1 MITKQSDFINFK
13 KNVFSKM
20 DKSSAGGID
29 KRIKTLCDTINE
41 RKDIFTL
48 SSCSG
53 RISVLKNNSNGK
65 VENIWIFTSHD
76 TTSKEEILKILKEY
90 KESEQTEE
98 LYFMQEAM
106 ILHVCV
112 NSIEL
117 ANKFINESKNCG
129 LNQCGIISSKKK
141 IVVEVICDARI
152 ELPLYDKELL
162 FSESYLERIVTKA
175 NENQEKSWQTIEKL
189 TDKLKDIKIN

>member
-29 KRIKTLCDTINE
+29 VKIKNLCDKINE
-41 RKDIFTL
+41 REDIFTL

-53 RISVLKNNSNGK
+53 RISILKNNSEGK
-65 VENIWIFTSHD
+65 IENIWVFTSHE
-76 TTSKEEILKILKEY
+76 TTSKEEILKVLENY
-90 KESEQTEE
+90 SEQEE

-106 ILHVCV
+106 IMHVCV

-152 ELPLYDKELL
+152 ELPLYDKKLL
-162 FSESYLERIVTKA
+162 FSENYLERIVKKA
-175 NENQEKSWQTIEKL
+175 NENQEKSWETIDKL
-189 TDKLKDIKIN
+189 TQKLDEIKIE

>member
-29 KRIKTLCDTINE
+29 KRIKNLCDKINQRE
-41 RKDIFTL
+41 DIFTL

-53 RISVLKNNSNGK
+53 RISVLKNNSEGK
-65 VENIWIFTSHD
+65 IENIWVFTSHD
-76 TTSKEEILKILKEY
+76 TTTKQEILEVLNNY
-90 KESEQTEE
+90 KESEQQEE

-106 ILHVCV
+106 IMHVCV

-162 FSESYLERIVTKA
+162 FSEEYLGRIVNKA
-175 NENQEKSWQTIEKL
+175 NENQNKSWETIEKL
-189 TDKLKDIKIN
+189 TNKLNEIKL

>member
-1 MITKQSDFINFK
+1 MITKQTDFINFK

-29 KRIKTLCDTINE
+29 KRIKNLCDKINQRE
-41 RKDIFTL
+41 DIFTL

-53 RISVLKNNSNGK
+53 RISILKNNSDGK
-65 VENIWIFTSHD
+65 IENIWVYTSHN
-76 TTSKEEILKILKEY
+76 TTTTQEILEVLNNY
-90 KESEQTEE
+90 KGEEE

-106 ILHVCV
+106 IMHVCV

-162 FSESYLERIVTKA
+162 FSEEYLERIIKKA
-175 NENQEKSWQTIEKL
+175 NKNQVKSWETIENLTNKL
-189 TDKLKDIKIN
+189 DEIRI

>member
-20 DKSSAGGID
+20 DKSSVGGID
-29 KRIKTLCDTINE
+29 TRIKNLCNKINKRE
-41 RKDIFTL
+41 DIFTL

-53 RISVLKNNSNGK
+53 RISVLKNNSEGK
-65 VENIWIFTSHD
+65 IENIWVFTSHD
-76 TTSKEEILKILKEY
+76 TTSSEEILKVLEEY
-90 KESEQTEE
+90 SGEEE

-106 ILHVCV
+106 IMHVCV

-162 FSESYLERIVTKA
+162 FSKDYLERIVNKA
-175 NENQEKSWQTIEKL
+175 NQNQEKSWETIEKL
-189 TDKLKDIKIN
+189 TNKLDEIKL

>member
-1 MITKQSDFINFK
+1 
-13 KNVFSKM
+13 M

-29 KRIKTLCDTINE
+29 KRIRKLCDKINQ
-41 RKDIFTL
+41 RTDIFTL

-53 RISVLKNNSNGK
+53 RISVLKNNSEGK
-65 VENIWIFTSHD
+65 IENIWVFTSHD
-76 TTSKEEILKILKEY
+76 TTTKQEILQVLENY
-90 KESEQTEE
+90 NGEEE

-106 ILHVCV
+106 IMHVCV
-112 NSIEL
+112 NSLEL

-162 FSESYLERIVTKA
+162 FSEEYLQRIVKKA
-175 NENQEKSWQTIEKL
+175 NQNQEKSWETIQKL
-189 TDKLKDIKIN
+189 TDKLDEIKL

>member
-29 KRIKTLCDTINE
+29 KRIRKLCDKINQ
-41 RKDIFTL
+41 RTDIFTL

-53 RISVLKNNSNGK
+53 RISVLKNNSEGK
-65 VENIWIFTSHD
+65 IENIWVFTSHD
-76 TTSKEEILKILKEY
+76 TTTKQEILQVLENY
-90 KESEQTEE
+90 NGEEE

-106 ILHVCV
+106 IMHVCV
-112 NSIEL
+112 NSLEL

-162 FSESYLERIVTKA
+162 FSEEYLQRIVKKA
-175 NENQEKSWQTIEKL
+175 NQNQEKSWETIQKL
-189 TDKLKDIKIN
+189 TDKLDEIKL